1 MSRNILIITQK
12 VDEQDD
18 LLGFFVDWI
27 GEFAKHFDRVFVIT
41 LAEGKY
47 DLPNN
52 VSVYSLGKER
62 NNSKIARFFNFYKYL
77 FKLVPQ
83 SSSIFAHMSPV
94 FVIAS
99 WPVTFIYRR
108 KIILWYLHRSVT
120 FRLKVAEKLCYK
132 IVTASKE
139 SLKFTS
145 DKIIETGHG
154 ININKF
160 RTDRNWGN
168 GQLKILS
175 VGRISKIK
183 NYETLIESARILK
196 DKNIDFGL
204 KIIGQPVMAPDFE
217 YFEHLKLLKEKL
229 NLNDSV
235 QFVGFMPHNKIPDY
249 YKESDVVVGLTPKGG
264 IDKAILEGMASG
276 CITITSNNACKKYF
290 GEYSDKL
297 IFEYNNPENL
307 AEKIKNLTLLSIKE
321 KEEVSNF
328 LFFSVTNHHDLAGLI
343 SKISG
348 IF

>member
-132 IVTASKE
+132 IVTASK
-139 SLKFTS
+139 TQ
-145 DKIIETGHG
+145 IE
-154 ININKF
+154 
-160 RTDRNWGN
+160 
-168 GQLKILS
+168 QLK
-175 VGRISKIK
+175 
-183 NYETLIESARILK
+183 N
-196 DKNIDFGL
+196 
-204 KIIGQPVMAPDFE
+204 
-217 YFEHLKLLKEKL
+217 KE
-229 NLNDSV
+229 
-235 QFVGFMPHNKIPDY
+235 Q
-249 YKESDVVVGLTPKGG
+249 
-264 IDKAILEGMASG
+264 
-276 CITITSNNACKKYF
+276 KY
-290 GEYSDKL
+290 
-297 IFEYNNPENL
+297 
-307 AEKIKNLTLLSIKE
+307 
-321 KEEVSNF
+321 
-328 LFFSVTNHHDLAGLI
+328 
-343 SKISG
+343 
-348 IF
+348 